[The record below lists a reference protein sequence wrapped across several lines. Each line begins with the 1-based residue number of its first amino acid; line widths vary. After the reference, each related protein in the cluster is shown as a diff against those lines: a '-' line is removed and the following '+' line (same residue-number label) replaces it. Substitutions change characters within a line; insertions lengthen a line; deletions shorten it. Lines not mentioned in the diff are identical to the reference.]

1 MMKYKM
7 LFSFLLL
14 ATIVVATGCSGGDDD
29 NQKPPTPQNPDS
41 PSGNYTLSLSVTS
54 LSFEQAGGQQSVTVT
69 TNAPAWTA
77 ESNQS
82 WCKVSL
88 SDNTLQVTADANSGN
103 EQRTATIT
111 VKATGVSQS
120 QTVTVTQASI
130 TDEYCRADIPDEWVF
145 NCEALGISW
154 VMDTNIENFEVT
166 SSEPWC
172 KAEVAPIPNSDKKQL
187 KLETESYEKKDALDQ
202 WLTEMPRIATV
213 QVKGGNAFSHTI
225 KVVQNSH
232 IYFYIATSHYPFVN
246 GSLEMSPTGDAKE
259 VMVETN
265 CYSWTPKAVD
275 ADWLTVKRID
285 SYTLSVTSSAR
296 DVNDNTLRNAQ
307 VYIENDS
314 DPYNN
319 ITINVRDADSGIH
332 GEDYQYDNNT
342 GWD

>member
-246 GSLEMSPTGDAKE
+246 GSLEM
-259 VMVETN
+259 
-265 CYSWTPKAVD
+265 
-275 ADWLTVKRID
+275 
-285 SYTLSVTSSAR
+285 
-296 DVNDNTLRNAQ
+296 
-307 VYIENDS
+307 
-314 DPYNN
+314 
-319 ITINVRDADSGIH
+319 
-332 GEDYQYDNNT
+332 
-342 GWD
+342 